1 MWFFNPKNVTISP
14 GIDQNQKWLIGQ
26 NLPFFNEISLQP
38 TKILNSDV
46 KWAFSDS
53 RVKRW
58 QFFVLINARANG
70 YIFRVNKSQISL
82 RSAFL
87 RQPLH
92 LFLAILKQVQFCLQ
106 KKDLITLLRSVMLI
120 SVFVKFLT
128 LPISLFSVLI
138 NVNKSF
144 LVSLL
149 YTFPLFLFWYC
160 SYFVKSNF
168 IE

>member
-106 KKDLITLLRSVMLI
+106 KKRFNHLTQECNADFSFCQVLNASYV
-120 SVFVKFLT
+120 SVFCFNKCQQIFPCLST
-128 LPISLFSVLI
+128 LHISSI
-138 NVNKSF
+138 SF
-144 LVSLL
+144 LI
-149 YTFPLFLFWYC
+149 LFLFR
-160 SYFVKSNF
+160 
-168 IE
+168 